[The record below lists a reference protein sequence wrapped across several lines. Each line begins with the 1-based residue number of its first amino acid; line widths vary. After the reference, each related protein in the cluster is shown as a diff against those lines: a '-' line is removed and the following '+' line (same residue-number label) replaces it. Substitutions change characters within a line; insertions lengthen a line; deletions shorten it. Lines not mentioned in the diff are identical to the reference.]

1 MKSRLRRFAA
11 VGFVATLVDVA
22 LLVALYAAG
31 VALAPADVIALGAAA
46 ATSYGLH
53 RAVTFRD
60 DPFVRWMHRVALF
73 AVVVVAA
80 GAVDLIVLQLV
91 AGDGAGTGR
100 VFVAKL
106 IAVAVAA
113 IVRVAS
119 YRSVLLRV
127 VRKEQDAPSGRPSAP
142 GTCRLSVVV
151 PAYREPRIAETVA
164 RLRAELA
171 SIGDDGGL
179 EIVVVDDGSGDETAD
194 IARSAGADQVVELP
208 ANRGKGGAVR
218 AGMLVAR
225 GRTVAFT
232 DADLAYAPIQLVG
245 LLTRVERGWDVVVGN
260 RRHRDTRTVVRAVR
274 LREMGSRMVN
284 LATHA
289 LLLGQYR
296 DTQCGLKAFRSDVA
310 RLVFSAGR
318 IDGFAFDI
326 EVLHLVER
334 YRLSLAEVP
343 VSVENSERSTVRAA
357 RDGVRLLRDLIRI
370 RRWAKEGVYDG
381 RLIELPP
388 RSTGPAVVGR
398 RSG

>member
-1 MKSRLRRFAA
+1 
-11 VGFVATLVDVA
+11 
-22 LLVALYAAG
+22 
-31 VALAPADVIALGAAA
+31 
-46 ATSYGLH
+46 
-53 RAVTFRD
+53 
-60 DPFVRWMHRVALF
+60 
-73 AVVVVAA
+73 
-80 GAVDLIVLQLV
+80 
-91 AGDGAGTGR
+91 
-100 VFVAKL
+100 
-106 IAVAVAA
+106 
-113 IVRVAS
+113 
-119 YRSVLLRV
+119 
-127 VRKEQDAPSGRPSAP
+127 
-142 GTCRLSVVV
+142 V

-171 SIGDDGGL
+171 SIADDGGL
-179 EIVVVDDGSGDETAD
+179 EIVVVDDGSGDATAD

-218 AGMLVAR
+218 AGMLAAR

>member
-11 VGFVATLVDVA
+11 VGLVATLVDVA
-22 LLVALYAAG
+22 LLVALHAAG
-31 VALAPADVIALGAAA
+31 MALAPADVVALAAAA

-80 GAVDLIVLQLV
+80 GAVDLIVLRLV

-142 GTCRLSVVV
+142 GTFRLSVVV

-171 SIGDDGGL
+171 SIADDGGL
-179 EIVVVDDGSGDETAD
+179 EIVVVDDGSGDATAD

-218 AGMLVAR
+218 AGMLAAR

-232 DADLAYAPIQLVG
+232 DADLAYAPTQLVG

-357 RDGVRLLRDLIRI
+357 RDGVRLLRDLVRI
-370 RRWAKEGVYDG
+370 RRWAKQGVYDG
-381 RLIELPP
+381 RMIELPP
-388 RSTGPAVVGR
+388 RATGPAVAGR